1 LNKKFQYEGTGKIF
15 ADMINYNESDFIVDP
30 IERILTLN
38 ILPYEK
44 LSIPP
49 NVGYLNYSN
58 NLWIISDKVGYTDT
72 KIINNY
78 NILNNNIINTSN
90 NIINITNDINFE
102 INILENILLPP
113 DKTFLDHDEKIIHL
127 CDKNRVSLNYPAIT
141 DDFIIP
147 LKQVDKIIDNNNAV
161 AVLDYLINRPF
172 LYVVGNI
179 IQVNDTYSMI
189 REIVAYVLNNNNTTF
204 SFTKKLS
211 IINELNI

>member
-1 LNKKFQYEGTGKIF
+1 MNKKFQYEGTGKIF

-49 NVGYLNYSN
+49 NFGYLNYSN

-102 INILENILLPP
+102 IKILENILLPP
-113 DKTFLDHDEKIIHL
+113 DKHF
-127 CDKNRVSLNYPAIT
+127 
-141 DDFIIP
+141 
-147 LKQVDKIIDNNNAV
+147 
-161 AVLDYLINRPF
+161 
-172 LYVVGNI
+172 
-179 IQVNDTYSMI
+179 
-189 REIVAYVLNNNNTTF
+189 
-204 SFTKKLS
+204 
-211 IINELNI
+211 